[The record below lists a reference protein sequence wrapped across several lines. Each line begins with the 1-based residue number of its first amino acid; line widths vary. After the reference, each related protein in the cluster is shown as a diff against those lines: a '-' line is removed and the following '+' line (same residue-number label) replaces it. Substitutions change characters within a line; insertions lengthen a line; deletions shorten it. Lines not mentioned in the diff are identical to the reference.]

1 VARKKIRISADLEV
15 LTRIDILVRE
25 RKFRSRSEFFNIA
38 LAEKLSLHSEHS
50 LAIECEKLDPTEEQE
65 LAEIGLHSDLIIFP
79 KYLKGACLASFRMGG
94 YSNSSRLYV
103 SCLFPS

>member
-1 VARKKIRISADLEV
+1 MKRSKQRGNADLDREKHRSQPLNVARKKIRISADLEV

-38 LAEKLSLHSEHS
+38 LAEKLSQHSEHS
-50 LAIECEKLDPTEEQE
+50 LATECEKLDPTEEQE

-79 KYLKGACLASFRMGG
+79 KY
-94 YSNSSRLYV
+94 
-103 SCLFPS
+103 